1 MYNGYYYGFDMTY
14 LVLVVP
20 ALLIALIAQIQVKS
34 AFSRYARVRCTSG
47 LTGAQAAQRILQA
60 NGITDVRIEHISGKL
75 TDHFDPQAKVIRLS
89 DEVYGVASIAAV
101 GVAAHEAGHAVQYAT
116 DYAPIRIRAAIIPAT
131 RIGSNLS
138 WPLLIAGLIFNWSVL
153 VWAGILL
160 FGLVTVFQLATLP
173 VEFNASRR
181 ALAAIESRNLLTDD
195 ELRGARSVLRAA
207 AMTYAA
213 ALQKHLTTWGFDV
226 RCAEDFRN
234 VLTECTAFDPQL
246 VLLDITLPFY
256 NGYHWCQ
263 ELRRV
268 SNVPVVF
275 ISSASDNMNIVMAMN
290 MGGDDFIA
298 KPFDLNVLLAK
309 IQAILRRTY
318 DFAAPAPTLEHRGA
332 VLNTADASLMYQ
344 GQRIEL
350 TKNDYRILQTLLERK
365 GSVVSRETLME
376 KLWETDSFV
385 DENTL
390 TVNIARLRR
399 KLEAAGLSDYITT
412 TKGLGYLIE

>member
-1 MYNGYYYGFDMTY
+1 MDNMKIF
-14 LVLVVP
+14 VVEDD
-20 ALLIALIAQIQVKS
+20 AVIASAVK
-34 AFSRYARVRCTSG
+34 
-47 LTGAQAAQRILQA
+47 
-60 NGITDVRIEHISGKL
+60 
-75 TDHFDPQAKVIRLS
+75 
-89 DEVYGVASIAAV
+89 
-101 GVAAHEAGHAVQYAT
+101 
-116 DYAPIRIRAAIIPAT
+116 
-131 RIGSNLS
+131 
-138 WPLLIAGLIFNWSVL
+138 
-153 VWAGILL
+153 
-160 FGLVTVFQLATLP
+160 
-173 VEFNASRR
+173 
-181 ALAAIESRNLLTDD
+181 
-195 ELRGARSVLRAA
+195 RSVEA
-207 AMTYAA
+207 
-213 ALQKHLTTWGFDV
+213 WGCGCRV
-226 RCAEDFRN
+226 AQDFRA
-234 VLTECTAFDPQL
+234 VLQEFAAYDPQL
-246 VLLDITLPFY
+246 VLMDITLPFY

-275 ISSASDNMNIVMAMN
+275 VSSASDNMNIVMAMN

-332 VLNTADASLMYQ
+332 VLNTADASLTYQ

-390 TVNIARLRR
+390 TVR
-399 KLEAAGLSDYITT
+399 
-412 TKGLGYLIE
+412 